1 MNQQMFKDKKVWI
14 TGASSGIGREMAIQF
29 ARHGADVAIS
39 ARRKDRLEELVKEI
53 QLMDQTALAIPC
65 DVTKEEEVK
74 QAVEKI
80 IAHFDRLDIAVAN
93 AGFGVGGKIESLTA
107 EDWRRQLD
115 VNVVGLASTIKHS
128 LPYLRKSGGRIVLM
142 GSVAAMISSPQGAPY
157 GASKAAVRAIG
168 QVVSMEL
175 HGSGVSCTTIH
186 PGFIESEIGQVD
198 NKGVYRPD
206 WKDTRPKNLM
216 WPADK
221 AVKVMLKG
229 IKKRKR
235 EIIITGHG
243 KILGF
248 VGKHFP
254 SLIHWATVKKLLPS
268 PK

>member
-1 MNQQMFKDKKVWI
+1 MFKDKIVWI
-14 TGASSGIGREMAIQF
+14 TGASSGIGREMALQF
-29 ARHGADVAIS
+29 AGHGARVAVS
-39 ARRKDRLEELVKEI
+39 ARRKERLEELVDEI
-53 QLMDQTALAIPC
+53 ERFGQKALAVPC
-65 DVTKEEEVK
+65 DVTKEEEVG

-80 IAHFDRLDIAVAN
+80 VAHFNRLDIAVAN
-93 AGFGVGGKIESLTA
+93 AGFGVGGKIESLSA
-107 EDWRRQLD
+107 DDWRRQLD
-115 VNVVGLASTIKHS
+115 VNVVGLTSTIKHS
-128 LPYLRKSGGRIVLM
+128 LPYLRKSRGRIVLM
-142 GSVAAMISSPQGAPY
+142 GSVAAMISSPHGAPY

-206 WKDTRPKNLM
+206 WEDKRPKDLM

-221 AVKVMLKG
+221 AVKQMLKG

-235 EIIITGHG
+235 EIIITGHA
-243 KILGF
+243 KVLGF

-254 SLIHWATVKKLLPS
+254 ALIHWATVKKLLPT
-268 PK
+268 PN